1 MTVALNLQGPNNVKK
16 VVADIRRQL
25 TGIKADVDLNIKA
38 DSAKNIA
45 GINKQI
51 SSLSSAAKTASANVT
66 TLNNAIKTLGASFQ
80 QTNSLANNFNK
91 AAKQTSGNLKKSAKD
106 VKVAATAVEEF
117 GKQSALAVKRFA
129 AFSIVT
135 SIINRFSSAVS
146 DGFKA
151 FVDFDRQLVR
161 ISQVTK
167 GSASDIRN
175 LSKEIGSLAQ
185 TFGVA
190 SEDLAEVSLTLA
202 QAGLSANQAR
212 AALEALAKTS
222 LAATFDNIN
231 NTTEGSIALM
241 RQFKISVNDL
251 ESALGSI
258 NAVAGS
264 FAVEASDII
273 TAISRAGGVFAAAS
287 RGVSEGKDALN
298 EFIAVFTSVRAT
310 TRESAETIATGLRT
324 VFTRIQRGSTIKF
337 LREFGVELQ
346 DAEGKF
352 VGAYEA
358 TRRLS
363 EGLASLDPRDVRFT
377 RIVEELGGFRQ
388 IGKVIPLIQQF
399 ATAQE
404 ALGVAQRGAG
414 SLSSDAA
421 KAQAALA
428 VQFQKTREEFS
439 ALIRE
444 IGQSATF
451 QTITKIVLGLAS
463 AFIKVAGA
471 LKPILPLLTALT
483 AVKGFKFITEF
494 VSGFKGGLGGAGA
507 GGIGATIGGALGG
520 GGDSDKGGKKQATEN
535 NTAALTANTTAL
547 TTVTS
552 AVQQLTT
559 AINALTNKSG
569 GEYPSG
575 LTFASGG
582 SVPGTGNRD
591 TVPAMLTPGE
601 FVIRKKAVEAIGAD
615 NLSRMNKYATG
626 GVVDLPS
633 SRPYVKDLPSTY
645 DKPRNQSIADAVL
658 ADKPLVLNKKDTISA
673 KINRVGIDTKAL
685 LPQAPQDIAAEY
697 EKLINKSSLSRKESQ
712 DRGLLFEQIL
722 EQTKGVELAN
732 DKSSR
737 IDGKVGDRLVEIKS
751 TAEQVKTTDL
761 LDKVAGAILKPRSN
775 IDEMA
780 SAIASKKAMSKKPD
794 NLSIGRL
801 DIYEDL
807 ARLEQTG
814 SEFQTQRQIENL
826 EKNRIQRRAKGGS
839 VQDTVPALLT
849 PGEFVLNK
857 KAAQKLGSVTLN
869 KLNNADKIQGFNK
882 GGVVQRFVGGG
893 GVQPPIGG
901 GVVDP
906 SLKSAIDKID
916 ANLRGL
922 GALLEDIFVTAGATA
937 EEQKNAVEATE
948 YLINEV
954 NKARASG
961 DKDKIAEAEKA
972 LRDELKDTKEAFEAF
987 KKAEGLDKPD
997 KPRASKAAAPG
1008 GLGYPGSMVTQPG
1021 GFNATVLP
1029 EAAKTK
1035 SAFQKLTA
1043 AIEKLNDKTGSAV
1056 GTLGAGIAAALPT
1069 IDSLVEKFDRLN
1081 NSAVAASEEF
1091 QTFRGALQQGAS
1103 LGASASFAA
1112 KEAGFG
1118 RSASAAIGG
1127 LGFLGGA
1134 ISGGIA
1140 GGAEAR
1146 AAQFQQE
1153 AAAANVSRE
1162 RAQEDYST
1170 AETQQQRRA
1179 ALKELTL
1186 ANAQAADATAKANA
1200 EFNSELAQAG
1210 RSAGIFSNALIQG
1223 ISALALLRQFR
1234 GGGRRRGFSK
1244 GGVVYANNGMLVDYQ
1259 PKGTDTIPA
1268 MLSKG
1273 EYVVNAD
1280 ATARNLGVL
1289 EAINKSKGG
1298 YIGGGVQYLQGG
1310 GLAGATGGNLV
1321 RAADRVADSL
1331 NKTSDSLDKTGKDVE
1346 KSGER
1351 WGGAIG
1357 DALTMTSDSTA
1368 VNVASFAAQSTA
1380 AGLVPFAGAGI
1391 DYASAYTNLQRGD
1404 VTSAGID
1411 ALFGTIDL
1419 VTDSVQALTYGTGIG
1434 APVAAGGGVAAQ
1446 LGTDA
1451 TQAGLKKAIKEFGPA
1466 IAKRAKGAFE
1476 AVADYGKKAW
1486 TNTTGFAKNAWD
1498 KAAKTGSSIWS
1509 TISDNASSALAAGG
1523 TLLASGLAFGRRGAK
1538 PGAKFAKGRRAVEA
1552 GRSGRRTTKARG
1564 GRRGRGGGILNTLGN
1579 IADIGL
1585 FAGSFGLAASEALY
1599 EDPEI
1604 VARQQAASQERYR
1617 NTADAALKRGQ
1628 SARLRSPLA
1637 GREVTELRD
1646 FRAEGLSQS
1655 EIRRRMGKG
1664 GIASS
1669 FEASGGFTQEQ
1680 RRQETLAAQGFD
1692 IKAGQT
1698 VEEFLSTLNDTDRA
1712 AANAAVAQAD
1722 YSLKLDAL
1730 IANRKKEIDLLA
1742 EGSTARANAE
1752 QTLQNDIRAI
1762 ESGEKSIDDFSGEI
1776 EKQIGATDMAAA
1788 SAAELARNLQ
1798 QFQKATAAITA
1809 VMTRASGAMKRIS
1822 DSIDLIVAQSDD
1834 FAAARSGSATATGA
1848 IQAANFER
1856 DVQVL
1861 GNMQAFSP
1869 EEVSQ
1874 TLARVT
1880 STMGDSEAVQ
1890 QAADLV
1896 QGQQVLDRLKPT
1908 LEAAM
1913 QGEDAPSQADLE
1925 KIIAEGFEGV
1935 PMADPNFAENFA
1947 RETARSMV
1955 STGGEGKQTSQAME
1969 QKAKQA
1975 QEFLRQQAMLTAKA
1989 LKAIAQQSDKY
2000 TQQLMKIT
2008 DMEIRREQIGIE
2020 TANNL
2025 KQALGFKLTPGE
2037 ATAASQARVKGLTG
2051 GITDPNAIFNKMQED
2066 LAKRDQMIKEAE
2078 GQGPDALKAA
2088 MTSGEFA
2095 ELNKSINQSRQ
2106 ALEFLANDTTAA
2118 DAALQ
2123 RIADRDKQLKA
2134 QSDTALDL
2142 VSDPTKALEFI
2153 GQAQSLS
2160 RVLSGRGG
2168 QMDIG
2173 QGRALLGQLEGMIP
2187 QEQFAKLQEKFF
2199 GGAGASMGLSAEMA
2213 PFAAGVASDVEG
2225 KKRDP
2230 IMAKE
2235 IAAYEKAAKI
2245 REEAMTKLIALETES
2260 AENIKNSMGK
2270 IDTATSELAPTID
2283 GIVNELTRLQ
2293 EKLQQINGGQQIPAP
2308 AGGVVAAPPVPTGG
2322 ALGLS
2327 ADEIAFGR
2335 SMVTPEAQAMAD
2347 SATRNLPPVPT
2358 GGASVAAAIPTA
2370 LGTPTPA
2377 QAAPAPAAAP
2387 VAPTAAADQ
2396 GGAKQVELALAG
2408 ATTVNVSFSPDDMK
2422 ALTGMGEAMQ
2432 QEFGRKIAG
2441 AIQTA
2446 SNGQLDILK
2455 YMS

>member
-1 MTVALNLQGPNNVKK
+1 MAKPFNLTVALNLQGPNNVKK

-51 SSLSSAAKTASANVT
+51 SSLSSAAKIASANVT

-135 SIINRFSSAVS
+135 SIINRFSNAVS

-185 TFGVA
+185 NFGVA

-520 GGDSDKGGKKQATEN
+520 GGGDSDKGGKKQATEN
-535 NTAALTANTTAL
+535 NTTALTANTTAL

-559 AINALTNKSG
+559 AINALANKSG

-591 TVPAMLTPGE
+591 TVKAMLTPGE

-615 NLSRMNKYATG
+615 NLSRINKYSYG
-626 GVVDLPS
+626 GKVNNADEFENYNITTVDL
-633 SRPYVKDLPSTY
+633 KDKRKGL
-645 DKPRNQSIADAVL
+645 
-658 ADKPLVLNKKDTISA
+658 
-673 KINRVGIDTKAL
+673 TKAL
-685 LPQAPQDIAAEY
+685 GATARGSLLGNMFEGFLYNKFKVRSQDQKFPDVPNVRNNPQAMKA
-697 EKLINKSSLSRKESQ
+697 
-712 DRGLLFEQIL
+712 
-722 EQTKGVELAN
+722 
-732 DKSSR
+732 
-737 IDGKVGDRLVEIKS
+737 VGDKLTDEIEHVEFKYKKELENNAKYDAKYTKDN
-751 TAEQVKTTDL
+751 TAVF
-761 LDKVAGAILKPRSN
+761 
-775 IDEMA
+775 
-780 SAIASKKAMSKKPD
+780 SAF
-794 NLSIGRL
+794 N
-801 DIYEDL
+801 
-807 ARLEQTG
+807 
-814 SEFQTQRQIENL
+814 
-826 EKNRIQRRAKGGS
+826 KGGS
-839 VQDTVPALLT
+839 AQDTVPALLT

-857 KAAQKLGSVTLN
+857 KAAQKLGGVTLN

-906 SLKSAIDKID
+906 SVKATIDKLD
-916 ANLRGL
+916 KNLRGV
-922 GALLEDIFVTAGATA
+922 GAFLEDMFVTAGATA
-937 EEQKNAVEATE
+937 EEQQNAVQA
-948 YLINEV
+948 LQDLVNDV

-972 LRDELKDTKEAFEAF
+972 LRDDLKGAMEMFEDF
-987 KKAEGLDKPD
+987 KKAEGLDKPE
-997 KPRASKAAAPG
+997 KPRASKAPG

-1056 GTLGAGIAAALPT
+1056 GTLGVGLSAALPQ
-1069 IDSLVEKFDRLN
+1069 IDKLVETFDRLN

-1091 QTFRGALQQGAS
+1091 QTFRGALEQGAS
-1103 LGASASFAA
+1103 QGLSASVAA
-1112 KEAGFG
+1112 QQAGFG
-1118 RSASAAIGG
+1118 RRGAAAIGG

-1140 GGAEAR
+1140 GGVEAR

-1244 GGVVYANNGMLVDYQ
+1244 GGVVYANDGMLVDYQ

-1268 MLSKG
+1268 MLTRG

-1280 ATARNLGVL
+1280 ATAKNLGVL

-1411 ALFGTIDL
+1411 ALFGTVDL
-1419 VTDSVQALTYGTGIG
+1419 ITDTVQGLTYLTGVG

-1446 LGTDA
+1446 VGTDA

-1523 TLLASGLAFGRRGAK
+1523 TLLAGGLAFGRRGAK

-1552 GRSGRRTTKARG
+1552 GRSGRRTSRARG
-1564 GRRGRGGGILNTLGN
+1564 GGGFRGRLGTLAN
-1579 IADIGL
+1579 IGA
-1585 FAGSFGLAASEALY
+1585 FALPAAFAASEAFY

-1604 VARQQAASQERYR
+1604 AARQQAASQERFR
-1617 NTADAALKRGQ
+1617 NTADAAIKRGQ
-1628 SARLRSPLA
+1628 SARLQSPLA
-1637 GREVTELRD
+1637 GREVSQLRD

-1664 GIASS
+1664 GIAAST
-1669 FEASGGFTQEQ
+1669 EASGGFTQEQ
-1680 RRQETLAAQGFD
+1680 RRQETLAAKGFD

-1698 VEEFLSTLNDTDRA
+1698 VEEFLGTLNDTDRA
-1712 AANAAVAQAD
+1712 AADAAVAQAD

-1869 EEVSQ
+1869 EEVSR

-1935 PMADPNFAENFA
+1935 PMADPNFAEDFA

-2066 LAKRDQMIKEAE
+2066 LAKREQMIQDAEA
-2078 GQGPDALKAA
+2078 QGPEALKLA

-2199 GGAGASMGLSAEMA
+2199 GGAGASMGLSAEMK
-2213 PFAAGVASDVEG
+2213 PFAAGVASDVAG
-2225 KKRDP
+2225 KKQDP

-2283 GIVNELTRLQ
+2283 GIVNELTKLQ
-2293 EKLQQINGGQQIPAP
+2293 EKLQQINAGQQIPAP
-2308 AGGVVAAPPVPTGG
+2308 ANGVVAVPPAPTGAG
-2322 ALGLS
+2322 
-2327 ADEIAFGR
+2327 
-2335 SMVTPEAQAMAD
+2335 
-2347 SATRNLPPVPT
+2347 
-2358 GGASVAAAIPTA
+2358 SVAAAIPSA
-2370 LGTPTPA
+2370 LASPTPA
-2377 QAAPAPAAAP
+2377 QAAPTAAAAPAAPA
-2387 VAPTAAADQ
+2387 TAAADQ
-2396 GGAKQVELALAG
+2396 GGARQVELALAG

>member
-185 TFGVA
+185 QFGVA

-273 TAISRAGGVFAAAS
+273 TAISRAGGVFASAS

-324 VFTRIQRGSTIKF
+324 IFTRIQRGSTIKF

-520 GGDSDKGGKKQATEN
+520 GGGDSDKGGKKQATEN

-559 AINALTNKSG
+559 AINALANKSG

-591 TVPAMLTPGE
+591 TVKAMLTPGE

-615 NLSRMNKYATG
+615 NLSRMNKYAG
-626 GVVDLPS
+626 GGKVSINADQMGYS
-633 SRPYVKDLPSTY
+633 KDIRKRITRRGS
-645 DKPRNQSIADAVL
+645 
-658 ADKPLVLNKKDTISA
+658 KDEYKLGK
-673 KINRVGIDTKAL
+673 KINASDKMEFSLIEEIITPAILQQYGYKGAAKDIDDK
-685 LPQAPQDIAAEY
+685 
-697 EKLINKSSLSRKESQ
+697 
-712 DRGLLFEQIL
+712 LFEQISAAYL
-722 EQTKGVELAN
+722 GKIWEGGSAPMDAIGDPPMEARNRKSKTPSGELA
-732 DKSSR
+732 DK
-737 IDGKVGDRLVEIKS
+737 
-751 TAEQVKTTDL
+751 
-761 LDKVAGAILKPRSN
+761 
-775 IDEMA
+775 
-780 SAIASKKAMSKKPD
+780 
-794 NLSIGRL
+794 
-801 DIYEDL
+801 L
-807 ARLEQTG
+807 ARYNTLKQDDALKNTPAGTEKIDLG
-814 SEFQTQRQIENL
+814 SMIIAVNQ
-826 EKNRIQRRAKGGS
+826 AKKMATGGS

-857 KAAQKLGSVTLN
+857 KAAQKLGGATLN
-869 KLNNADKIQGFNK
+869 KLNNADKIQGFNN

-893 GVQPPIGG
+893 GVQPPVGG

-906 SLKSAIDKID
+906 SVKATLDKLD
-916 ANLRGL
+916 KNLRGV
-922 GALLEDIFVTAGATA
+922 GAFLEDIFVTAGATA
-937 EEQKNAVEATE
+937 EEQENAVQA
-948 YLINEV
+948 LQDLMNDV

-972 LRDELKDTKEAFEAF
+972 LRDDLKGAMEMFEDF

-1035 SAFQKLTA
+1035 SAFQKLTVV
-1043 AIEKLNDKTGSAV
+1043 IEKLNDKTGSAV
-1056 GTLGAGIAAALPT
+1056 GTLGLGLSAALPQ
-1069 IDSLVEKFDRLN
+1069 IDKLVETFDRLN

-1091 QTFRGALQQGAS
+1091 QTFRGALEKGAS
-1103 LGASASFAA
+1103 QGLSASVAA
-1112 KEAGFG
+1112 QQAGFG
-1118 RSASAAIGG
+1118 RRGAAAIGG

-1134 ISGGIA
+1134 VSGGIA
-1140 GGAEAR
+1140 GGVEAR

-1153 AAAANVSRE
+1153 AATANVSRE
-1162 RAQEDYST
+1162 RAQEDFST

-1234 GGGRRRGFSK
+1234 GGGGRRRGFSK
-1244 GGVVYANNGMLVDYQ
+1244 GGVVYANDGMFVDYQ

-1268 MLSKG
+1268 MLTRG

-1280 ATARNLGVL
+1280 ATAKNLGVL

-1411 ALFGTIDL
+1411 AVFGTVDL
-1419 VTDSVQALTYGTGIG
+1419 VTDAVQGLTYLTGVG

-1523 TLLASGLAFGRRGAK
+1523 TLLAGGLAFGRRGAK

-1552 GRSGRRTTKARG
+1552 GRSGRRTSRARG
-1564 GRRGRGGGILNTLGN
+1564 GRRGGGLLNMAGN
-1579 IADIGL
+1579 IAEIGL

-1604 VARQQAASQERYR
+1604 AARQQAASQERFR
-1617 NTADAALKRGQ
+1617 NTADAAIKRGQ

-1637 GREVTELRD
+1637 GREVSQLRD

-1655 EIRRRMGKG
+1655 EIRRRMGQG

-1698 VEEFLSTLNDTDRA
+1698 VEEFLGTLNDTDRA

-1742 EGSTARANAE
+1742 EGSAARANAE

-2051 GITDPNAIFNKMQED
+2051 GITDPNAIFNKMQEN

-2199 GGAGASMGLSAEMA
+2199 GGAGASMGLSAEMK

-2225 KKRDP
+2225 KKQDP

-2322 ALGLS
+2322 GGALGLS
-2327 ADEIAFGR
+2327 AEQVAFGN
-2335 SMVTPEAQAMAD
+2335 SMVTPKDRERAAGIE
-2347 SATRNLPPVPT
+2347 RNLPQVPT
-2358 GGASVAAAIPTA
+2358 GGASVAAAIPIA

-2377 QAAPAPAAAP
+2377 QAAPTPAAVPA
-2387 VAPTAAADQ
+2387 ATATAAADQ